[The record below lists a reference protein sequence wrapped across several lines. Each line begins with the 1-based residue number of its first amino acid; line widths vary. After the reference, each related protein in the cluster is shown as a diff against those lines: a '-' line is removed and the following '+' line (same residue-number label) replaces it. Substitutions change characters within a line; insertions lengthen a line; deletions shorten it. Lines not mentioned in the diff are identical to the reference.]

1 MIYWQLVAVFGVL
14 SVLGFGGGNAIVPQM
29 YADVVTQNHWVTAV
43 DFSRFYAL
51 SRLAPGPA
59 MSVSALIGYTVAGL
73 GGAAVAA
80 VAMFLPAAAF
90 VYVLAH
96 AWDRFRDHP
105 GRKIFARAMIPIV
118 LGLSWVGAMLLGRGA
133 LDGPATIA
141 IALIAAVIMVR
152 TKFNTALVIA
162 LAGVAGAVI
171 FRGTS

>member
-1 MIYWQLVAVFGVL
+1 MIYWQLVAVFAVL

-29 YADVVTQNHWVTAV
+29 YADVVNQHHWITTVE
-43 DFSRFYAL
+43 FSRFYAL

-59 MSVSALIGYTVAGL
+59 MTVSALIGYTVAGFA
-73 GGAAVAA
+73 GAVVAA

-96 AWDRFRDHP
+96 VWDRFRDHP
-105 GRKIFARAMIPIV
+105 GRKVFVRAMIPIV
-118 LGLSWVGAMLLGRGA
+118 LGLSWVGPILLGRGA
-133 LDGPATIA
+133 LDGPATVA

-162 LAGVAGAVI
+162 IAGVAGTVL
-171 FRGTS
+171 FRGS

>member
-1 MIYWQLVAVFGVL
+1 MIYWQLVAVFAVL

-29 YADVVTQNHWVTAV
+29 YADVVNQHHWVTTV
-43 DFSRFYAL
+43 EFSRFYAL

-73 GGAAVAA
+73 LGAVVAA
-80 VAMFLPAAAF
+80 VAMFLPAAVF

-96 AWDRFRDHP
+96 VWDRFRDHS

-118 LGLSWVGAMLLGRGA
+118 LGLSWVGAILLGRGA

-141 IALIAAVIMVR
+141 IALIAAIIMVR

-162 LAGVAGAVI
+162 IAGVAGAVI
-171 FRGTS
+171 FHGS